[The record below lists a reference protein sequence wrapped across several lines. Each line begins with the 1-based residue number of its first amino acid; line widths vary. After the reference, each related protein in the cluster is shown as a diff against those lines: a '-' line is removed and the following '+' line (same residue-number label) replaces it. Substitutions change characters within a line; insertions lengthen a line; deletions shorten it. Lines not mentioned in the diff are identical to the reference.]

1 MPEDP
6 RYTPRTGGQSSRQT
20 TRTRSSMTDEQR
32 AAARQR
38 VAQRRAAGSGR
49 TRETQRATQSG
60 RPSADRAE
68 RPTRSNRAERS
79 TRTANTSQATRTRR
93 NASPSQPTQLVG
105 SYQSKK
111 RSGGLPLRGI
121 ALVVLGILVIGAGA
135 WGLKGLFSGSGNEEP
150 IVPVNENTRV
160 TFVAVGD
167 NLPDEAIGNYA
178 DACAGKKG
186 DGDYDYTPIYQYIK
200 PLVEAADLSYV
211 KQETHCGGDDIGP
224 KGYPS
229 FNTTDQMADA
239 IIDTGFDLI
248 GSASNHCYDW
258 GYFGAAKHSREL
270 WAQKE
275 VAYTG
280 TATSEEQAQQ
290 LAIVQRN
297 GITFCL
303 LDYTYGVN
311 AYEEEDLPAGTTN
324 FISEERITTD
334 VQRAKEVADVV
345 LVAMHWGEENQTY
358 ASEFQMKY
366 AKILTEL
373 EVDVILGSHPHVIG
387 PVEWQTSESGHKTLI
402 AYSLGNFLSNHETP
416 DGDNQLEGMLS
427 CTFVKDAA
435 SGEIAIEDALWTP
448 LVNHNVPGEYAVYPV
463 SQYTAELAAK
473 NPVFGGK
480 DLSKEGWAKDPL
492 TWLVEHTQKVVGKDI
507 TVAGMAEVQA
517 AKDAA
522 KAAKAAEKEAGKEA
536 GKESG
541 TDAKQ
546 AAAA

>member
-6 RYTPRTGGQSSRQT
+6 RYTPRADGQSSRQPS
-20 TRTRSSMTDEQR
+20 RSRSRAQQGDSPRPNRSSMTDEQR
-32 AAARQR
+32 AAARAR
-38 VAQRRAAGSGR
+38 VAQRRAANASQSAQT
-49 TRETQRATQSG
+49 TR
-60 RPSADRAE
+60 
-68 RPTRSNRAERS
+68 RS
-79 TRTANTSQATRTRR
+79 TQPAHPSRAYQA
-93 NASPSQPTQLVG
+93 
-105 SYQSKK
+105 QSRKK
-111 RSGGLPLRGI
+111 NLPIKGI
-121 ALVVLGILVIGAGA
+121 AIALLAVLVVIGGA
-135 WGLKGLFSGSGNEEP
+135 WGIRGIIANIDSSSDSEP
-150 IVPVNENTRV
+150 VAPVDVSNRV

-167 NLPDEAIGNYA
+167 NLPDEDIGSYA
-178 DACAGKKG
+178 DDCAGKKG

-200 PLVEAADLSYV
+200 PLVEAADLAYM

-239 IIDTGFDLI
+239 VIDTGFDLI

-258 GYFGAAKHSREL
+258 GYFGANKHSREL
-270 WAQKE
+270 WASKE

-324 FISEERITTD
+324 FIDKDRITAD

-358 ASEFQMKY
+358 ASEYQMQY
-366 AKILTEL
+366 AKILTDL
-373 EVDVILGSHPHVIG
+373 EVDVVLGSHPHVIG
-387 PVEWQTSESGHKTLI
+387 PVEWQTSASGHKTLI

-427 CTFVKDAA
+427 CTFIKD
-435 SGEIAIEDALWTP
+435 GEAGTISIEDVLWTP
-448 LVNHNVPGEYAVYPV
+448 LVNHNVKGEYAVYPV
-463 SQYTAELAAK
+463 SQYTAELAAR

-480 DLSKEGWAKDPL
+480 DISKEGWSKDPL

-517 AKDAA
+517 AKEAEQNTKSEA
-522 KAAKAAEKEAGKEA
+522 KASA
-536 GKESG
+536 
-541 TDAKQ
+541 
-546 AAAA
+546 